1 MSPVSTTV
9 IRMSRLGWCCL
20 ALGLLAPWLLVAWM
34 LRSDSAPAL
43 RAIRPPAHAAAQATP
58 AHSGPWGQLDSSRI
72 LIEPPEDFVPP
83 FYLTAQPL
91 RWTFTGAT
99 DITLSALWQA
109 AGLSPLERQAL
120 DQPAR
125 REVTATGIVLQPD
138 RELVLALSPEARAKI
153 YAVLAAFPE
162 NPPQF
167 DPFRGGVG
175 AKEDWFDEAALPAD
189 VVALTRRMFYR
200 RGNVVLFSDHDL
212 VLPLLTDPADRIRY
226 IKVLARK
233 SALLVQVHVHH
244 NTDVNALAAY
254 WGQGRRSKDVRPILE
269 SLAQRPAGGT
279 IDIVHLL
286 PPFARALLYTYPVPP
301 SRAVDLRRD
310 CHWTSFNFYNSQPDD
325 RFANLELVQE
335 TILNEFYPTS
345 GAPALGDIVMLM
357 GAGER
362 GVHSCVYIADD
373 IVFTKNGPSFS
384 TPWQLARLEN
394 VIEFYSLTGPL
405 EVRRYRR
412 RQ

>member
-9 IRMSRLGWCCL
+9 IRVSRLGWCCL
-20 ALGLLAPWLLVAWM
+20 AAVLLAPWLLVAW
-34 LRSDSAPAL
+34 LARPESSPAP
-43 RAIRPPAHAAAQATP
+43 RPARPAAAAARALP
-58 AHSGPWGQLDSSRI
+58 AHSGPWGQLESSRI

-83 FYLTAQPL
+83 FYLTPQPL
-91 RWTFTGAT
+91 RWTFTGGT
-99 DITLSALWQA
+99 DISLTALWET
-109 AGLSPLERQAL
+109 AGLSPAQRMSL

-138 RELVLALSPEARAKI
+138 RDLVLGLSPEARAKI

-200 RGNVVLFSDHDL
+200 RGDVVLFSDYDL
-212 VLPLLTDPADRIRY
+212 VLPLLSNPADRIRY

-233 SALLVQVHVHH
+233 SALLVQVHVNHGS
-244 NTDVNALAAY
+244 DVDALAAY
-254 WGQGRRSKDVRPILE
+254 WGEGRRSKDVRPLLQ
-269 SLAQRPAGGT
+269 SLAQRGDGGT

-301 SRAVDLRRD
+301 GRSVDLKRD
-310 CHWTSFNFYNSQPDD
+310 CHWTSFNFYNAQPDD
-325 RFANLELVQE
+325 RFAHLEFVQQ
-335 TILNEFYPTS
+335 TILNEYYPTS
-345 GAPALGDIVMLM
+345 STPALGDIVMLM
-357 GAGER
+357 RPGER

-384 TPWQLARLEN
+384 TPWQLARLEK
-394 VIEFYSLTGPL
+394 VIEFYSLTEPL